1 MSRDILPSM
10 SVIIFIAHCYIC
22 ASCFGDPKFK
32 SGKHAFSINVF
43 MCVVCLLDSCIIVGS
58 CYCDESKHECKKL
71 SKRIG
76 NYQKLIQSNP
86 TSHPP
91 NEKKYTNNR

>member
-1 MSRDILPSM
+1 MLPVSAIQNSNLVNM
-10 SVIIFIAHCYIC
+10 H
-22 ASCFGDPKFK
+22 
-32 SGKHAFSINVF
+32 FSINVF
-43 MCVVCLLDSCIIVGS
+43 MCVVCLLGSCIIVGS